1 MGSSV
6 NYDVENGETAKPML
20 GTTSSESDVL
30 SCVRFRMIRDF
41 VANVRKVIFGT
52 KLLVLFPAIPMA
64 FVAHYY
70 SLDRPWI
77 FGLSLLGL
85 TPLAERLS
93 FLTE

>member
-1 MGSSV
+1 MGSSE
-6 NYDVENGETAKPML
+6 NYDVENGETAKPREALL

-70 SLDRPWI
+70 SLDRN
-77 FGLSLLGL
+77 
-85 TPLAERLS
+85 ERWNGMDDY
-93 FLTE
+93 E

>member
-6 NYDVENGETAKPML
+6 NYDVENGETDKPML

-70 SLDRPWI
+70 SLDRVSDVHYI
-77 FGLSLLGL
+77 L
-85 TPLAERLS
+85 
-93 FLTE
+93 FLNDKFVLVILVYET